1 MGRHTHRACCYI
13 SCNCQLALSVC
24 SFAFPFIDW
33 WWVQALFC
41 TGHNQKEKTELYK
54 GRSQEESGDDSFGVG
69 LFPRLGNVCL
79 IKDLSAWAELSC
91 NLSAV
96 LNPLVPCSKFLLQ
109 PDKNQGREINWLDTL
124 MQSCK
129 LQHVGQIHSTASFPI
144 AHKLRLASAF
154 LNGFNKKLKILW
166 HVNNIYNS
174 KLNIHEQSFTGT
186 HPTCLCIAGA
196 CFCATVLSSWDR
208 ASMAQKAKNIYY
220 LVLCRKSLLTLR
232 TEA

>member
-13 SCNCQLALSVC
+13 SWNCQLALSVC

-33 WWVQALFC
+33 WWVQALFR
-41 TGHNQKEKTELYK
+41 TGHNQKKTKVYK
-54 GRSQEESGDDSFGVG
+54 RGSQEESGRWLLGVG
-69 LFPRLGNVCL
+69 LLPRLGNVCL

-109 PDKNQGREINWLDTL
+109 PHKNQGREINWLDTL

-144 AHKLRLASAF
+144 AHKLRLVFAF
-154 LNGFNKKLKILW
+154 LNGLKK
-166 HVNNIYNS
+166 Y
-174 KLNIHEQSFTGT
+174 
-186 HPTCLCIAGA
+186 
-196 CFCATVLSSWDR
+196 
-208 ASMAQKAKNIYY
+208 
-220 LVLCRKSLLTLR
+220 
-232 TEA
+232 